1 MQYYLSEFQLDR
13 MKKGI
18 KAAIA
23 VPFIDDIEDYVV
35 EAILEYSKEI
45 NGIDPFINTRSKRL
59 YDVVDTTTRTGYS
72 VKSIKCFFREGV
84 ESEFELVIQR
94 ADIFKKATSLGFGQ
108 LDINSNPQSL
118 GAALLEHW
126 RRKVEEDADFQN
138 VEDKRIFVLI
148 KSIDNRK
155 FAFFEEDIKL
165 YQQNEITW
173 RWTDDSKTGLQG
185 IRNEDQMCVYRW
197 YPNQK
202 QFFERFK
209 LPANI
214 QNIDINPI
222 RLRKAQVVDIL
233 LPCLE
238 EHQ

>member
-1 MQYYLSEFQLDR
+1 MQYFLTNAQLER
-13 MKKGI
+13 IEKAL

-23 VPFIDDIEDYVV
+23 IPFIDDIEDYIV
-35 EAILEYSKEI
+35 EAILEYTKEI
-45 NGIDPFINTRSKRL
+45 DGIDPFTNTRSKRL

-72 VKSIKCFFREGV
+72 VKSLKWAFNTDS

-94 ADIFKKATSLGFGQ
+94 ADIFKKATALGFNH
-108 LDINSNPQSL
+108 LDINSDPQIL

-126 RRKVEEDADFQN
+126 RIKVEDDAIFQN
-138 VEDKRIFVLI
+138 VDSKRIFVLL
-148 KSIDNRK
+148 KSIDNKK

-165 YQQNEITW
+165 YQPDEITW
-173 RWTDDSKTGLQG
+173 RWTDDTKTGLQG

-209 LPANI
+209 LPTNT
-214 QNIDINPI
+214 QKIDIIPI
-222 RLRKAQVVDIL
+222 RLDKAQVVDIL
-233 LPCLE
+233 LPYLE

>member
-1 MQYYLSEFQLDR
+1 MQYFLTKQQLMR
-13 MKKGI
+13 MEKGL
-18 KAAIA
+18 KATIAI
-23 VPFIDDIEDYVV
+23 PFIDDIEDYTV
-35 EAILEYSKEI
+35 EAILEYAKEI

-59 YDVVDTTTRTGYS
+59 YDVVDTKSKIGYS
-72 VKSIKCFFREGV
+72 VKSLKWAFHVGI

-94 ADIFKKATSLGFGQ
+94 ADIFKKATVLGFEH
-108 LDINSNPQSL
+108 LDINSDPQKL

-126 RRKVEEDADFQN
+126 RIKVEEDAIAQE
-138 VEDKRIFVLI
+138 VKDKRVFVLL
-148 KSIDNRK
+148 KSIDNKK

-165 YQQNEITW
+165 YQRDEITW
-173 RWTDDSKTGLQG
+173 RWTDGTKTGLQG
-185 IRNEDQMCVYRW
+185 IRKKDQMCIYRW

-214 QNIDINPI
+214 QKLEINPI
-222 RLRKAQVVDIL
+222 RLEKAQVVDIL

-238 EHQ
+238 GQQ